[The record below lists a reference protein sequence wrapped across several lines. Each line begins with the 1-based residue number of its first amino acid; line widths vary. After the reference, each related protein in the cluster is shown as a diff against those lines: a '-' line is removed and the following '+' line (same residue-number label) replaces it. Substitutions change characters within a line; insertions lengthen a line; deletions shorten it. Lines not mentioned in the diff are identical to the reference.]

1 MAATQARIRAASA
14 VNTAERTRADA
25 TSHERGAGGARPG
38 RVRVERLILHGL
50 DNRGGQLRLVD
61 EPALLSEE
69 AHTFFALHVEAAAA
83 RADWRARFRAPECE
97 VARHCRGL
105 LGASDEFVEA
115 SRALARRLYQTM
127 RPMTIAPGDF
137 VVLTYTQGDDPARRI
152 ALLKLDPDQR
162 LARTF
167 TTVAGRRRV
176 SISAAENLLPDTSR
190 LQKCAL
196 LRPDVVDDPFEVV
209 LLDTQAG
216 PRAEGIATFFYD
228 GFLTVRLA
236 PSPRRLTRD
245 FLRCT
250 DAWLGQR
257 RDELTPA
264 QITTFYAARRATLRE
279 ETLDLPAFAAAALPH
294 GATLQAD
301 LVTHARDAL
310 HTHQEAL
317 PDQREGYIV
326 DRGTASAV
334 VNRVTLEL
342 DGGARLTV
350 PAERFA
356 ELVRVDPRRTADNKY
371 RIVIESLTL
380 REVSDR

>member
-1 MAATQARIRAASA
+1 MEATRAQIQATTAIH
-14 VNTAERTRADA
+14 TAERTQASGASKERATIA
-25 TSHERGAGGARPG
+25 ARPS

-50 DNRGGQLRLVD
+50 DNRAGQLRLVD
-61 EPALLSEE
+61 EPALLSEQARE
-69 AHTFFALHVEAAAA
+69 FFALHVEAAAA
-83 RADWRARFRAPECE
+83 RADWRARFREPECE
-97 VARHCRGL
+97 VAQHCHGL
-105 LGASDEFVEA
+105 LSGSEEFVAA

-127 RPMTIAPGDF
+127 RPQTIAPGDF
-137 VVLTYTQGDDPARRI
+137 VVLTYTHGDDPTRRI

-167 TTVAGRRRV
+167 STVAGRRRV

-196 LRPDVVDDPFEVV
+196 LRLDATADPFDVV

-250 DAWLGQR
+250 DAWLGQC

-264 QITTFYAARRATLRE
+264 QITTFYAARRAMLCE
-279 ETLDLPAFAAAALPH
+279 EMLDLPAFAAFALPH
-294 GATLQAD
+294 DRTLQVA

-310 HTHQEAL
+310 QTHLEAL
-317 PDQREGYIV
+317 PDQREGYTV
-326 DRGTASAV
+326 DRTTASSV

-356 ELVRVDPRRTADNKY
+356 ELVRVDPRRTAENKY